1 MIAEKIRR
9 AKNWKP
15 YVPFDMA
22 EHEANKDGSFINK
35 FLFRVGTNDNY
46 NKIRSRCKA
55 EGVSVGSL
63 GLASS
68 FMAMACVNAS
78 TTGEKC
84 CGGLKTFFNA
94 RTYETWSQKEKRQ
107 RNFDMNKGRG
117 KLSFQNSMLVSMC
130 CLFQMENGREWLTN
144 TWTSRS
150 ISVQGRA

>member
-1 MIAEKIRR
+1 MKDLIAEKIRR

-22 EHEANKDGSFINK
+22 EHEANKEGSFINK

-78 TTGEKC
+78 TTGEEC

-107 RNFDMNKGRG
+107 RSFDNNNGRG
-117 KLSFQNSMLVSMC
+117 KLSKFLKQHV
-130 CLFQMENGREWLTN
+130 GK
-144 TWTSRS
+144 
-150 ISVQGRA
+150 

>member
-1 MIAEKIRR
+1 MKDLIAEKIRR

-22 EHEANKDGSFINK
+22 EHEANKEGSFINK

-78 TTGEKC
+78 TTGEEC
-84 CGGLKTFFNA
+84 CGGLKHFSKPELPRPGLKKKNA
-94 RTYETWSQKEKRQ
+94 NVT
-107 RNFDMNKGRG
+107 
-117 KLSFQNSMLVSMC
+117 
-130 CLFQMENGREWLTN
+130 LT
-144 TWTSRS
+144 
-150 ISVQGRA
+150 